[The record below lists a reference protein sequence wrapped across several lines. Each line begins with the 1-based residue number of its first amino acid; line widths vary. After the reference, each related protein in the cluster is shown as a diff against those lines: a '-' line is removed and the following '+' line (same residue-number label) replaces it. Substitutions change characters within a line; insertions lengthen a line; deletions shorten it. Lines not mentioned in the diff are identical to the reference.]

1 MTSRT
6 DRNEQIIIALLEM
19 ALIIVKNTR
28 KIRKQLEKKQS
39 KKSTN
44 ELETT
49 T

>member
-28 KIRKQLEKKQS
+28 KIRKQLEKKQG